1 MVIYVNEQNEIK
13 DVNSTIIEG
22 LIPLEIDDKENPFA
36 GWSVAKICCYKATV
50 TDGRVTMM
58 TPYVDTRIIE
68 HIDQLGKQVD
78 NNTSGIQMNSNDIIT
93 TQEGLAETYEETN
106 TSITQLEE
114 ALVEVYEI
122 IVPQE
127 Q

>member
-1 MVIYVNEQNEIK
+1 MVVFVNSKGEIK
-13 DVNSTIIEG
+13 DVGSTKQVDLVGIVLRDE
-22 LIPLEIDDKENPFA
+22 ENPFKD
-36 GWSVAKICCYKATV
+36 WSIAKICCYRIETF
-50 TDGRVTMM
+50 DGYVTMM

-78 NNTSGIQMNSNDIIT
+78 NNTSGIQTNSVDIVT
-93 TQEGLAETYEETN
+93 TQEGLAETYEETA

-122 IVPQE
+122 IVPKE
-127 Q
+127 

>member
-1 MVIYVNEQNEIK
+1 MNNPEKEILEIK
-13 DVNSTIIEG
+13 TRLVN
-22 LIPLEIDDKENPFA
+22 LERAFLMSQQNGVNITQNSDKAAVLEPE
-36 GWSVAKICCYKATV
+36 V
-50 TDGRVTMM
+50 TNIKEEVS
-58 TPYVDTRIIE
+58 I
-68 HIDQLGKQVD
+68 
-78 NNTSGIQMNSNDIIT
+78 NTSDIIA

>member
-1 MVIYVNEQNEIK
+1 MNNPEKEILEIK
-13 DVNSTIIEG
+13 TRLVN
-22 LIPLEIDDKENPFA
+22 LERAFLMSQQNGVNITQNSDK
-36 GWSVAKICCYKATV
+36 VAVLEPEV
-50 TDGRVTMM
+50 TNIKEEVS
-58 TPYVDTRIIE
+58 I
-68 HIDQLGKQVD
+68 
-78 NNTSGIQMNSNDIIT
+78 NTSDIIT

-127 Q
+127 